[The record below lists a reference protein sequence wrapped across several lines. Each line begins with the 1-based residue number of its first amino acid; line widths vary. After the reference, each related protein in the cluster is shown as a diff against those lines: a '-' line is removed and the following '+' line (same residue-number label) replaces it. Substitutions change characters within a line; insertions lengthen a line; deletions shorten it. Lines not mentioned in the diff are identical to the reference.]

1 MNDRSAMQHVRAQT
15 GFAKVLSGIMQQLA
29 ASDDPADMLRAQCA
43 PRCPAAWRAERRRI
57 SWPDR
62 T

>member
-29 ASDDPADMLRAQCA
+29 ASDDPADMLRAVRPSVPCSVA
-43 PRCPAAWRAERRRI
+43 C
-57 SWPDR
+57 
-62 T
+62 